1 MIGAAGGVGTA
12 TLALLERHALGRRL
26 IEGSSELLLL
36 DRDEAAT
43 PLPSRLAAKARW
55 LPPRSIASRGDLDA
69 LLDEHAVDELIELAA
84 LGTWDC
90 VEACSE
96 RGCSYLNT
104 CYDHWD
110 ASPPVPAM
118 LRARE
123 LFEPPEIAAGVH
135 VIGAGMNPGLVN
147 LLVAAGLDALA
158 ERSRRRP
165 SLAALDVHAIVC
177 TELDTTCEPGRDA
190 SEHDEFA
197 STWRPEHC
205 LEELLESDA
214 MIVDDGELVMLG
226 HAPHRARYEARCGD
240 RTIVGAMVPH
250 EELVTL
256 AAMYP
261 GVELG
266 YVYALPDAAWQALAH
281 HPERRPE
288 DWPLRR
294 LYPPFVA
301 QLSGADR
308 IGVLLCSRT
317 LGELWIGWHTDV
329 ADALALG
336 TNATLLQV
344 ATGLAC
350 GWTAL
355 RTSEPGV
362 WLPEELDGRPL
373 LRAACS
379 VLGELDIVWTP
390 DAPARRL
397 RDRRVE

>member
-1 MIGAAGGVGTA
+1 MIGAGGGVGTA

-26 IEGSSELLLL
+26 LDGCAELLLL
-36 DRDEAAT
+36 DRDEVTT
-43 PLPSRLAAKARW
+43 PLPPRLAAKARW
-55 LPPRSIASRGDLDA
+55 LAPRTIGSRDELDA

-90 VEACSE
+90 VEACSA

-110 ASPPVPAM
+110 HSPLVPAM

-123 LFEPPEIAAGVH
+123 LFEPPEITAGVH

-165 SLAALDVHAIVC
+165 SLAALDIHAILC
-177 TELDTTCEPGRDA
+177 TELDTTHALDRPDA
-190 SEHDEFA
+190 PDEFA

-205 LEELLESDA
+205 LEELLEPEA
-214 MIVDDGELVMLG
+214 MIVDDGELIGLG

-266 YVYALPDAAWQALAH
+266 YVYALPDAAQQALARS
-281 HPERRPE
+281 PERRSSE
-288 DWPLRR
+288 WSLRR
-294 LYPPFVA
+294 LYPPFVSA
-301 QLSGADR
+301 LAGADR

-362 WLPEELDGRPL
+362 WLPEELDGRTL
-373 LRAACS
+373 LRSACS
-379 VLGELDIVWTP
+379 VLGELDVTW
-390 DAPARRL
+390 DAAAPVRRV
-397 RDRRVE
+397 RDRRLD